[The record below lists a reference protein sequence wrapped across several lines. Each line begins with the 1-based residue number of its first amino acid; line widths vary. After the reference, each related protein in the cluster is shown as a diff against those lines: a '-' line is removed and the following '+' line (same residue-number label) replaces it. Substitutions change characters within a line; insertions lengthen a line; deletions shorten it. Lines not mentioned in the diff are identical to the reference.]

1 MIRAILIDIEGTTT
15 SIRFVTDVLFP
26 YARENM
32 TDYIVQ
38 HKDEANVR
46 MLLNEVASIAGI
58 ENDDAKI
65 TRQLIQWI
73 DEDQKITPLKTLQ
86 GMIWKDGYVKGSF
99 KGHVYNDVE
108 PALHKWHDLGISL
121 YIYSSGSV
129 SAQKLL
135 FKHTEAG
142 DLTPLFSGYFD
153 THIGNKRD
161 MNSYEKII
169 DEIGVYAKEILF
181 LSDVEEELDAAQ
193 QAGMKTLQLVREGT
207 VVSGKHGHVKD
218 FSEIELDKV

>member
-15 SIRFVTDVLFP
+15 SISFVMDVLFP
-26 YARENM
+26 YAREHLA
-32 TDYIVQ
+32 DYIAQ
-38 HKDEANVR
+38 HKDDKNVR
-46 MLLNEVASIAGI
+46 GLLNEVASIAGI

-65 TRQLIQWI
+65 TQQLIQWI
-73 DEDQKITPLKTLQ
+73 DEDKKITPLKTLQ
-86 GMIWKDGYVKGSF
+86 GKIWKAGYTNGAF
-99 KGHVYNDVE
+99 KGHVYADVE
-108 PALHKWHDLGISL
+108 PALRKWHDQGISL

-135 FKHTEAG
+135 FKHTDAG

-169 DEIGVYAKEILF
+169 DEIGVYAKNLLF

-193 QAGMKTLQLVREGT
+193 QAGMQTLQLVREGT
-207 VVSGKHGHVKD
+207 TPSTKHGHVKD
-218 FSEIELDKV
+218 FSEINLEKI